1 MMTFVRSLV
10 ALSLLAFVASMA
22 GCGDTWQGL
31 KKDTGENLE
40 KTGAAL
46 ERVGEKV
53 QGDGPQDEEGPEE
66 GLPQE

>member
-1 MMTFVRSLV
+1 MISLRSLPV
-10 ALSLLAFVASMA
+10 SLVVITFLASVA

-46 ERVGEKV
+46 ERAGEKV
-53 QGDGPQDEEGPEE
+53 QGEDEPVEEG
-66 GLPQE
+66 QQ